1 MPLEEVVALLGTMPE
16 CGRTCLLNTIAVS
29 PCQAGN
35 TTCTC
40 ENAEIT
46 AVTQACVLE
55 SCSVKH
61 QLTTKNV
68 TETICQRPI
77 RDKRGPGLKSIIAGL
92 VIATVALGLRMASKI
107 HSPCAGNDGWSTT
120 LWWDDAVVVF
130 VLALA
135 IPIDVSAV
143 LLSHAGIGTDVWT
156 LPFENITRILK
167 IYYWDEDLYLT
178 ALPAV
183 KISLL
188 LTYLRIF
195 QSRNFRRVVYLVI
208 ALNVCYAISFVLV
221 SVFQCLPVSCAW
233 NKWSGEYPCKCNN
246 INAQGWASAGANVG
260 LDVLT
265 LSLPLPQLWA
275 MQLNKRKKFWLMLMF
290 CVGFLVTIISI
301 LRLQVLIQF
310 GDSFNLTYD
319 YVSVGYWSTAELH
332 LSVVCAS
339 MPSIRNLLRR
349 YVPYVMGQSTT
360 DTNRGSRSG
369 GGGGIG
375 NHNASGLSTTAQ
387 NSTTRSG
394 KSVKNITIRT
404 MDSDEEN
411 FISLDDYHAANR
423 TAPLQHVGDDDYG
436 GGGAGAARMVGRG
449 GCSGNTPPPP
459 IEVEEDWSHV
469 RPHHGAGAGGVG
481 GGNHLATASEEDAY
495 TRRTT
500 LTDTVCTV
508 TPEEEEQQ
516 EIEHRGNRGKKGR
529 WRRWF

>member
-1 MPLEEVVALLGTMPE
+1 
-16 CGRTCLLNTIAVS
+16 
-29 PCQAGN
+29 
-35 TTCTC
+35 
-40 ENAEIT
+40 
-46 AVTQACVLE
+46 
-55 SCSVKH
+55 
-61 QLTTKNV
+61 
-68 TETICQRPI
+68 
-77 RDKRGPGLKSIIAGL
+77 
-92 VIATVALGLRMASKI
+92 
-107 HSPCAGNDGWSTT
+107 
-120 LWWDDAVVVF
+120 
-130 VLALA
+130 
-135 IPIDVSAV
+135 
-143 LLSHAGIGTDVWT
+143 
-156 LPFENITRILK
+156 
-167 IYYWDEDLYLT
+167 
-178 ALPAV
+178 
-183 KISLL
+183 
-188 LTYLRIF
+188 
-195 QSRNFRRVVYLVI
+195 
-208 ALNVCYAISFVLV
+208 
-221 SVFQCLPVSCAW
+221 
-233 NKWSGEYPCKCNN
+233 
-246 INAQGWASAGANVG
+246 
-260 LDVLT
+260 
-265 LSLPLPQLWA
+265 

-310 GDSFNLTYD
+310 GDSFNLTCELFSFFSSSFFSSSTDERVTTKKLDD

-436 GGGAGAARMVGRG
+436 GGGGGARMVGRG
-449 GCSGNTPPPP
+449 GCGGIGTPPPP